1 MPGAVHHIPAV
12 LGAPYR
18 GIRRLFRDIG
28 LLHLHGI
35 DSAAVFARLARDG
48 LYLSFLQRGQI
59 HPGDFRTAYGTGW
72 YRPAPFPEA
81 LLPGGSAC
89 RFGIDTRFDAFRIPS
104 LMGKIGRSVFKRILY
119 GNGQRFAV
127 LGQVQNPKLP
137 CLLCVERLQRLVQ
150 RASSGRAAQPQTAR
164 SAKADTATAQMA
176 LKG

>member
-59 HPGDFRTAYGTGW
+59 HPGDFGQRTVLGGIVQRRFRKLSFREDQLAVLVLIL
-72 YRPAPFPEA
+72 A
-81 LLPGGSAC
+81 L
-89 RFGIDTRFDAFRIPS
+89 DAFRIPS
-104 LMGKIGRSVFKRILY
+104 LMG
-119 GNGQRFAV
+119 
-127 LGQVQNPKLP
+127 
-137 CLLCVERLQRLVQ
+137 
-150 RASSGRAAQPQTAR
+150 
-164 SAKADTATAQMA
+164 
-176 LKG
+176 